1 MKSSE
6 MSVLFINEDGMPI
19 GLAPFKSI
27 HSLKFDIDGVL
38 VTLQDGTAFNA
49 ANSRKDIR
57 DQVGLL
63 RLWRL
68 L

>member
-1 MKSSE
+1 
-6 MSVLFINEDGMPI
+6 MSVLFPKEDGMPI
-19 GLAPFKSI
+19 GMAPYNSI
-27 HSLKFDIDGVL
+27 LNLKFEEGGVR
-38 VTLQDGTAFNA
+38 VTLRNGTTFNA

-57 DQVGLL
+57 DQIGLL